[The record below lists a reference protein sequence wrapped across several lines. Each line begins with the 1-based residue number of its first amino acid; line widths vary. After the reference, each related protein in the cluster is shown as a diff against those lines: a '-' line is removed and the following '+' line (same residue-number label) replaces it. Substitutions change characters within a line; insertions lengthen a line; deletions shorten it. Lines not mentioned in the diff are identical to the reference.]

1 MKYFEVAEV
10 SQKLNLSENTVRKYI
25 REGKIKAVKA
35 GKRYIVSENN
45 YNNFIDG
52 KNEVQK
58 WEIS

>member
-10 SQKLNLSENTVRKYI
+10 AQKLNLSENTVRKYI
-25 REGKIKAVKA
+25 RAGKIKAVKA

-58 WEIS
+58 